1 MRKQSI
7 IVLLL
12 LAATYMVM
20 ASPYMQVWKKHK
32 KTAAAAT
39 AALPVGDSVYA
50 GSLGNELPAGS
61 AGTELPDT
69 ALLTAAADTAS
80 MDSLQKAIWKHN
92 QVIDDSIRQDSIAR
106 KKSGGVD
113 APVNYTASDS
123 LVYDATSKTA
133 HLFGESNV
141 KYQNMD
147 LSSDKIAMSLDRS
160 MVRAHGTPD
169 STAEGGV
176 KGKPV
181 FKMGSDTYDTDTIAF
196 NFKTKK
202 ALINNVYTEQEDG
215 FLTGSKSKRDSSG
228 VIYLQHG
235 RYTTCD
241 APHPDFY
248 ISLSRAKVRPGK
260 DVVFGPAYLV
270 VCDVPM
276 PLAIPYGF
284 FPFTKSYSSGF
295 IMPSYGDESDR
306 GFYLRDG
313 GYYFAMS
320 DKWDLKLLG
329 EIYTKGSWG
338 ISAAS
343 NYKKRYK
350 YSGSFFFSYQD
361 TKTGDKGMP
370 DFAEQ
375 ESFKI
380 QWSHRQD
387 AKANPYSS
395 LSASVNF
402 ATSSYER
409 NNLNS
414 LYNPQT
420 LTQST
425 RTSSV
430 NWSTT
435 FSSIGMSLSATANMS
450 QNMRD
455 STLAMTLPDLNI
467 SIARFYPFRRK
478 KQVGDERWYEK
489 IAMSYTGTLTNQINT
504 TEDKFMKSNLVK
516 DWKNAFQHQIPVSAS
531 FTIAK
536 YLNVTPSFNFTDRMY
551 TNKVEKSWDEQQ
563 QVEVSDTTYGFH
575 NVYNWSMSVGMSTKL
590 YGFFIPNRK
599 LFGDKIQAIRHVFTP
614 TVNFSYAP
622 DFGSSSYGY
631 WETYQKTDADGNVS
645 LVSYSPYQ
653 NGQYG
658 VPGKGR
664 TGNISFTLGNNLE
677 MKLKSD
683 KDSTGFKKIS
693 LIDAF
698 DINMSYNM
706 AAKVRPWSDMNIN
719 LRLKWWK
726 NYTFNMNAVFATYA
740 YELDEQ
746 GNPYVGTHT
755 EWGKGRFGRFQGMS
769 QNFSFTL
776 TPEKLKKL
784 FGGGSDDDDDRNN
797 KQNRDDDEGMDTD
810 IESNVDDD
818 MERGKTGAK
827 KSGKAETDSDG
838 YMAFKMPWSLTFGYG
853 ITMRENT
860 DKEKFNKETMR
871 YPYKFTQT
879 LNVSGNVRI
888 SDGWNISFS
897 SGYDFE
903 NHDLSMTTASLQ
915 RDLHCFNMSCSV
927 VLAPYTSYNFTFR
940 CNAATLT
947 DALKYDK
954 RSGYSNA
961 VQWY

>member
-1 MRKQSI
+1 MRKYPFI
-7 IVLLL
+7 ALLL
-12 LAATYMVM
+12 FAFICMM
-20 ASPYMQVWKKHK
+20 ASPNMPFFKKK
-32 KTAAAAT
+32 KKK
-39 AALPVGDSVYA
+39 
-50 GSLGNELPAGS
+50 
-61 AGTELPDT
+61 
-69 ALLTAAADTAS
+69 AAADSTAVVDS
-80 MDSLQKAIWKHN
+80 VLRDSAGNVVADTARMDSLQKAIWKHN
-92 QVIDDSIRQDSIAR
+92 QVVDDSIRLDSIAR

-113 APVNYTASDS
+113 APVTYSASDS
-123 LVYDATSKTA
+123 LVYDAKNKVA
-133 HLFGESNV
+133 HLYGSAQVKYENMDLASDRISMDIDKSNV
-141 KYQNMD
+141 K
-147 LSSDKIAMSLDRS
+147 AM
-160 MVRAHGTPD
+160 GTAD

-181 FKMGSDTYDTDTIAF
+181 FKMGSDEYDTDTIKF
-196 NFKTKK
+196 NFKSKK
-202 ALINNVYTEQEDG
+202 ALINNVYTEQQDG
-215 FLTGSKSKRDSSG
+215 FLSGMRSKRDSSG

-241 APHPDFY
+241 DPHPDFY

-276 PLAIPYGF
+276 PFAIPYGF

-295 IMPSYGDESDR
+295 IMPTYGDESDR

-313 GYYFAMS
+313 GYYFAIN

-338 ISAAS
+338 LSAAS
-343 NYKKRYK
+343 NYRKRYK

-370 DFAEQ
+370 DFTEQ
-375 ESFKI
+375 ESFKL
-380 QWSHRQD
+380 QWNHRQD
-387 AKANPYSS
+387 SKANPYSS

-402 ATSSYER
+402 ASTSYER

-414 LYNPQT
+414 LYNPQSM
-420 LTQST
+420 TQST

-430 NWSTT
+430 NWSTN
-435 FSSIGMSLSATANMS
+435 FSSIGMSLTATTNLS

-455 STLAMTLPDLNI
+455 SSLAVTLPDLNI
-467 SIARFYPFRRK
+467 NIARFYPFRRK
-478 KQVGDERWYEK
+478 KMVGDERWYEK
-489 IAMSYTGTLTNQINT
+489 IALSYTGHVSNSISTK
-504 TEDKFMKSNLVK
+504 EDLLFKSNLIK
-516 DWKNAFQHQIPVSAS
+516 DWRNGWEHRIPVSAN
-531 FTIAK
+531 FTLFK
-536 YLNVTPSFNFTDRMY
+536 YINISPNFNFTDRMY
-551 TNKVEKSWDEQQ
+551 TNKVTKSWDEQK
-563 QVEVSDTTYGFH
+563 QVEVADTTYGFH
-575 NVYNWSMSVGMSTKL
+575 NVYNWNMSISASTKL
-590 YGFFIPNRK
+590 YGFWVPNRK
-599 LFGDKIQAIRHVFTP
+599 LFGDKIQAIRHVLSP
-614 TVNFSYAP
+614 TVSFSYAP
-622 DFGSSSYGY
+622 DFGASRYGY
-631 WETYQKTDADGNVS
+631 WDTYQKTDANGNVS

-653 NGQYG
+653 NSLFG
-658 VPGKGR
+658 VPGKGKQ
-664 TGNISFTLGNNLE
+664 GSISFTLGNNLE
-677 MKLKSD
+677 MKVKSD

-698 DINMSYNM
+698 DINMSYNT
-706 AAKVRPWSDMNIN
+706 AAKVRPWSDLGID

-726 NYTFNMNAVFATYA
+726 NYTYSMHAVFATYA

-784 FGGGSDDDDDRNN
+784 FGGGDDSDNSR
-797 KQNRDDDEGMDTD
+797 NRDDDEGVDTN
-810 IESNVDDD
+810 IETNIDDD
-818 MERGKTGAK
+818 MEAGKHGAK
-827 KSGKAETDSDG
+827 KKGGKAKTDDDG
-838 YMAFKMPWSLTFGYG
+838 YMAFNMPWSLSVGYG
-853 ITMRENT
+853 ITMREDT
-860 DKEKFNKETMR
+860 RREKFNESTMR

-879 LNVSGNVRI
+879 LNFSGNVRI

-903 NHDLSMTTASLQ
+903 NKAMSMTTASLQ
-915 RDLHCFNMSCSV
+915 RDLHCFNMCCSV

-940 CNAATLT
+940 CNASTLT

>member
-1 MRKQSI
+1 MRKYPFI
-7 IVLLL
+7 ALLL
-12 LAATYMVM
+12 FAFICMM
-20 ASPYMQVWKKHK
+20 ASPNMPVFKKK
-32 KTAAAAT
+32 KKK
-39 AALPVGDSVYA
+39 
-50 GSLGNELPAGS
+50 
-61 AGTELPDT
+61 
-69 ALLTAAADTAS
+69 AAADTTAVADTLLCDS
-80 MDSLQKAIWKHN
+80 TGKVVADTARMDSLQKAIWKHN
-92 QVIDDSIRQDSIAR
+92 QVVDDSIRLDSIAR

-113 APVNYTASDS
+113 APVTYSASDS
-123 LVYDATSKTA
+123 LVYDAKNKVA
-133 HLFGESNV
+133 HLYGTAQVKYENMDLASDRISMDIDKSNV
-141 KYQNMD
+141 K
-147 LSSDKIAMSLDRS
+147 AM
-160 MVRAHGTPD
+160 GTAD
-169 STAEGGV
+169 STAEGGI

-181 FKMGSDTYDTDTIAF
+181 FKMGSDEYDTDTIKF
-196 NFKTKK
+196 NFKSKK
-202 ALINNVYTEQEDG
+202 ALINNVYTEQQDG
-215 FLTGSKSKRDSSG
+215 FLSGMRSKRDSSG

-241 APHPDFY
+241 DPHPDFY

-276 PLAIPYGF
+276 PFAIPYGF

-295 IMPSYGDESDR
+295 IMPTYGDESDR

-313 GYYFAMS
+313 GYYFAIN

-338 ISAAS
+338 LSAAS
-343 NYKKRYK
+343 NYRKRYK
-350 YSGSFFFSYQD
+350 YSGSFYFSYQD

-375 ESFKI
+375 ESFKL

-387 AKANPYSS
+387 SKANPYSS

-402 ATSSYER
+402 ASTSYER

-414 LYNPQT
+414 LYNPQSM
-420 LTQST
+420 TQST

-430 NWSTT
+430 NWSTN
-435 FSSIGMSLSATANMS
+435 FSSIGMSLTATTNLS

-455 STLAMTLPDLNI
+455 SSLAVTLPDLNI
-467 SIARFYPFRRK
+467 NIARFYPFRRK
-478 KQVGDERWYEK
+478 KMVGDERWYEK
-489 IAMSYTGTLTNQINT
+489 IALSYTGHVSNSISTK
-504 TEDKFMKSNLVK
+504 EDLLFKSNLIK
-516 DWKNAFQHQIPVSAS
+516 DWRNGWEHRIPVSAN
-531 FTIAK
+531 FTLFK
-536 YLNVTPSFNFTDRMY
+536 YINISPNFSFTDRMY
-551 TNKVEKSWDEQQ
+551 TNKVTKSWDEQK
-563 QVEVSDTTYGFH
+563 QVEVADTTYGFH
-575 NVYNWSMSVGMSTKL
+575 NVYNWNMSISASTKL
-590 YGFFIPNRK
+590 YGFWVPNRK
-599 LFGDKIQAIRHVFTP
+599 LFGDKIQAIRHVLSP
-614 TVNFSYAP
+614 SVSFSYAP
-622 DFGSSSYGY
+622 DFGASRYGY
-631 WETYQKTDADGNVS
+631 WDTYQKTDANGNVS

-653 NGQYG
+653 NSLFG
-658 VPGKGR
+658 VPGKGKQ
-664 TGNISFTLGNNLE
+664 GSISFTLGNNLE
-677 MKLKSD
+677 MKVKSD

-698 DINMSYNM
+698 DINMSYNT
-706 AAKVRPWSDMNIN
+706 AAKVRPWSDLGID

-726 NYTFNMNAVFATYA
+726 NYTYSMHAVFATYA

-784 FGGGSDDDDDRNN
+784 FGGGDDSDNDNSR
-797 KQNRDDDEGMDTD
+797 NRDDDEGVDTN
-810 IESNVDDD
+810 IETNIDED
-818 MERGKTGAK
+818 MEAGKHGAK
-827 KSGKAETDSDG
+827 KKGGKAKTDDDG
-838 YMAFKMPWSLTFGYG
+838 YMAFNMPWSLSVGYG
-853 ITMRENT
+853 ITMREDT
-860 DKEKFNKETMR
+860 RREKFNESTMR

-879 LNVSGNVRI
+879 LNFSGNVRI

-903 NHDLSMTTASLQ
+903 NKAMSMTTASLQ

-940 CNAATLT
+940 CNASTLT